1 MKTYISIIV
10 PLFNEAPNLAELH
23 NRIQNMLSDFLPQDK
38 KYEVIFI
45 DDGSNDNSF
54 EILKSLHGKSQCVK
68 VLKLRKRFGK
78 TAAFAVG
85 FLEAKGDIVVTIDG
99 DLQNDPADIPKLV
112 EKIDQGY
119 DVVSGWRKERKDGF
133 IKVFLSRIYNAVTSL
148 FSGIQIHDF
157 NCGLKAYK
165 KQVLDEIEIYG
176 TLHRYIP
183 VIAHWKGF
191 RIGEVEVKHNRRLY
205 GKSKYGIARIFEGFW
220 DLATVTFFL
229 RFNQKPLHLFGN
241 IGVIFLFFGLIINS
255 YILSI
260 WLRFHSIMGR
270 HPLLIL
276 GVMLMILGV
285 QLVSLGLLAE
295 MIVNTSRNGK
305 DTFSIKEKLE
315 RN

>member
-23 NRIQNMLSDFLPQDK
+23 NRIQNTLSDFLPQEK
-38 KYEVIFI
+38 KYEVVFI

-54 EILKSLHGKSQCVK
+54 EILKSLHRKSQCVK

-78 TAAFAVG
+78 TAALAGG
-85 FLEAKGDIVVTIDG
+85 FLEAKGDIIVTIDA

-241 IGVIFLFFGLIINS
+241 IGVSFLFFGLIINS

-315 RN
+315 HN

>member
-1 MKTYISIIV
+1 MSIIV
-10 PLFNEAPNLAELH
+10 PLFNEAPSICELH
-23 NRIQNMLSDFLPQDK
+23 NKIQTVLSDSLLQGGK
-38 KYEVIFI
+38 CEIIFV
-45 DDGSNDNSF
+45 DDGSNDDSF
-54 EILKSLHGKSQCVK
+54 EILKSLHKKNSSVK
-68 VLKLRKRFGK
+68 VLRLRKRFGK
-78 TAAFAVG
+78 TAAFASG
-85 FLEAKGDIVVTIDG
+85 FLEAKGEIIVTIDA
-99 DLQNDPADIPKLV
+99 DLQNDPADIPKLI
-112 EKIDQGY
+112 EKINQDY

-133 IKVFLSRIYNAVTSL
+133 LKVFLSRIYNTATSF
-148 FSGIQIHDF
+148 FSGIPIHDF

-165 KQVLDEIEIYG
+165 KQVLKEIKIYG

-191 RIGEVEVKHNRRLY
+191 HVGEIPVTHNKRIH
-205 GKSKYGIARIFEGFW
+205 GKSKYGINRIFEGFW
-220 DLATVTFFL
+220 DLATVIFFL

-260 WLRFHSIMGR
+260 WLRSHSIMGR

-295 MIVNTSRNGK
+295 MIVNSSQDNK
-305 DTFSIKEKLE
+305 NFFSIKEKLE
-315 RN
+315 HE